1 MSNFYNLPSAWDPGY
16 AIPAYVMAEPPG
28 RGTFTTAWLPRG
40 TISELVPEFQA
51 QRAGTTL
58 LDRKDAGLGSLGD
71 DTLGAQAP
79 QRAAKGDAIAGYG
92 QKAASWI
99 MHSIKSVPSEHRT
112 AALRAMFDA
121 IDRSLWRTVEARATQ
136 LRSQGASPR
145 DALQQA
151 IATSM
156 SEGMLREIVDAG
168 RRAQRGQRQPVSR
181 QGQLALGVYPD
192 AVPRATSHALESLG
206 FSISDL
212 NPVSAVK
219 RAGQAI
225 GSGVKSAAGA
235 VASAA
240 SSAASSVGNFVTRG
254 ISALGGL
261 ACSVV
266 NSGAGQLAATAA
278 GGPAG
283 AAGASVASGVCNRGG
298 GGGAAAPALPAMAPP
313 PPPAAR
319 ATWVKP
325 VAVGAAVVGGLGL
338 LYVATKKR

>member
-1 MSNFYNLPSAWDPGY
+1 
-16 AIPAYVMAEPPG
+16 
-28 RGTFTTAWLPRG
+28 
-40 TISELVPEFQA
+40 
-51 QRAGTTL
+51 

-79 QRAAKGDAIAGYG
+79 RRSAGKGDAIAGYG

-99 MHSIKSVPSEHRT
+99 MHSIKSVPGEHRT

-121 IDRSLWRTVEARATQ
+121 IDRSLWKTVEQRAAQ
-136 LRSQGASPR
+136 LRGQGASPR

-156 SEGMLREIVDAG
+156 SEGMLREIVEAG

-192 AVPRATSHALESLG
+192 AVPRATSEALESLG
-206 FSISDL
+206 FGLSDL
-212 NPVSAVK
+212 NPVTAVK

-225 GSGVKSAAGA
+225 GSGVASAAGA
-235 VASAA
+235 VA
-240 SSAASSVGNFVTRG
+240 
-254 ISALGGL
+254 
-261 ACSVV
+261 
-266 NSGAGQLAATAA
+266 GAGQLAATAA
-278 GGPAG
+278 AGPVG
-283 AAGASVASGVCNRGG
+283 AAGASAASGVCGRPS
-298 GGGAAAPALPAMAPP
+298 AAAPALPQPIAPP
-313 PPPAAR
+313 PPPPKR

-325 VAVGAAVVGGLGL
+325 VAVGAAVVGGLGI

>member
-1 MSNFYNLPSAWDPGY
+1 
-16 AIPAYVMAEPPG
+16 
-28 RGTFTTAWLPRG
+28 
-40 TISELVPEFQA
+40 
-51 QRAGTTL
+51 

-79 QRAAKGDAIAGYG
+79 RRSAGKGDAIAGYG

-99 MHSIKSVPSEHRT
+99 MHSIKSVPGEHRT

-121 IDRSLWRTVEARATQ
+121 IDRSLWKTVEQRAAQ
-136 LRSQGASPR
+136 LRGQGASPR

-156 SEGMLREIVDAG
+156 SEGMLREIVEAG

-192 AVPRATSHALESLG
+192 AVPRATSEALESLG
-206 FSISDL
+206 FGLSDL
-212 NPVSAVK
+212 NPVTAVK

-225 GSGVKSAAGA
+225 GSGVASAAGA
-235 VASAA
+235 VAGAA

-278 GGPAG
+278 AGPVG
-283 AAGASVASGVCNRGG
+283 AAGASAASGVCGRPS
-298 GGGAAAPALPAMAPP
+298 AAAPALPQPIAPP
-313 PPPAAR
+313 PPPPKR

-325 VAVGAAVVGGLGL
+325 VAVGAAVVGGLGI